1 MIDEFLV
8 KSAINIRREFLK
20 ENEKLNEYHLKSKN
34 IAKLLEDS
42 INKLNDIKNNK
53 NITYID
59 SVDNTLKI
67 IDEIEEEYKKINNF
81 IEPIDKK
88 IKKLSKE
95 ENDLFIKIKERHK
108 NLSNDEIFNYIQLR
122 LRKEGL

>member
-20 ENEKLNEYHLKSKN
+20 ENEKLNEYHLRSKN

-59 SVDNTLKI
+59 SVDSTLKI

-81 IEPIDKK
+81 IEPIDKN
-88 IKKLSKE
+88 IKKLSNE